1 MQLERGKAFHSF
13 RRFRNCTP
21 AKEPRAV
28 GFAEVVA
35 WSRQTKMSQTA
46 MPSSLIKELPTLA
59 RLEQYEKQAQDLVEG
74 HKAGDSESTWHI
86 KINHP
91 VFREMS
97 DADVRSATFTLSD
110 AQLIIA
116 RWNYFDSWAELT
128 EYVDAVTQSPPV
140 SQFELAVDAIVT
152 GDAATLER
160 LLREN
165 PDLIRA
171 RSTRRHHATLLH
183 YVGAN
188 GTEKQRTPKN
198 AVEIAKVLLDAGA
211 EVNAVGKMY
220 GGTTTLGLVATSVH
234 PARAGVQDA
243 LMEILLGYGAA
254 LEGAVAPDYTRGS
267 IVNACLANGRPNAA
281 EFLGRRGARLD
292 LDGAA
297 GVGRLDVV
305 KSFFN
310 DDGSLK
316 ADATKTLMELGFLWA
331 CGYGR
336 TNVVEFLL
344 EKGVD
349 VNARPQGETGLHWAA
364 YCGQLDIVTLLL
376 ERKAPLD
383 IKDRSY
389 DGTPLGWALYGWG
402 HPPETKGGRYYEVVA
417 VLVVAGATV
426 ELDWLADEKVQSD
439 PRMLA
444 ALHGEISA
452 K

>member
-1 MQLERGKAFHSF
+1 MDL
-13 RRFRNCTP
+13 
-21 AKEPRAV
+21 
-28 GFAEVVA
+28 
-35 WSRQTKMSQTA
+35 
-46 MPSSLIKELPTLA
+46 KELPTLA

-74 HKAGDSESTWHI
+74 HKLGDSESIWHI
-86 KINHP
+86 KRNHP

-116 RWNYFDSWAELT
+116 RWNYLDSWAQLT
-128 EYVDAVTQSPPV
+128 EYVDAVTRESPPV
-140 SQFELAVDAIVT
+140 SQFESAVDAVVT
-152 GDAATLER
+152 GDVVTLER

-220 GGTTTLGLVATSVH
+220 GGTTALGLVATSVH

-243 LMEILLGYGAA
+243 LMEILLGHGAA

-305 KSFFN
+305 KRFFN

-316 ADATKTLMELGFLWA
+316 ADATKTQMELGFLWA
-331 CGYGR
+331 CGCGR

-349 VNARPQGETGLHWAA
+349 LNARPRGETGLHWAA
-364 YCGQLDIVTLLL
+364 YGGQLDIVTLLL
-376 ERKAPLD
+376 ERRAPLD
-383 IKDRSY
+383 IKDESY
-389 DGTPLGWALYGWG
+389 DGTPLGWALYGWS
-402 HPPETKGGRYYEVVA
+402 HPPETKGGRYYEIVA
-417 VLVVAGATV
+417 LLVAAGATV
-426 ELDWLADEKVQSD
+426 ESEWLADVKVLSD

-444 ALHGEISA
+444 ALNPGISA

>member
-1 MQLERGKAFHSF
+1 MDL
-13 RRFRNCTP
+13 
-21 AKEPRAV
+21 
-28 GFAEVVA
+28 
-35 WSRQTKMSQTA
+35 
-46 MPSSLIKELPTLA
+46 KELPTLA

-74 HKAGDSESTWHI
+74 HRLSDSESIWRI
-86 KINHP
+86 KTGHP
-91 VFREMS
+91 LFREMS
-97 DADVRSATFTLSD
+97 DSEIRSATFTLSD

-116 RWNYFDSWAELT
+116 RWYYFDSWTELT
-128 EYVDAVTQSPPV
+128 EYVEAVTRETRAV
-140 SQFELAVDAIVT
+140 FQFESAVDAIVT
-152 GDAATLER
+152 GDVDTLER

-220 GGTTTLGLVATSVH
+220 GGTTALGLVATSVH

-243 LMEILLGYGAA
+243 LMEILLARGAT
-254 LEGAVAPDYTRGS
+254 LESAVAPDYTRGS

-292 LDGAA
+292 LDAAA

-305 KSFFN
+305 KSFFH
-310 DDGSLK
+310 DDGSLN
-316 ADATKTLMELGFLWA
+316 AEATKTQMQLGFSWA
-331 CGYGR
+331 CGCGR

-344 EKGVD
+344 EKGID

-364 YCGQLDIVTLLL
+364 YGGQLAIVTLLL
-376 ERKAPLD
+376 ERKALLD
-383 IKDRSY
+383 IKDDSY
-389 DGTPLGWALYGWG
+389 DSTPLGWALYGWG
-402 HPPETKGGRYYEVVA
+402 HPPETNGGGYYEIVA
-417 VLVVAGATV
+417 LLVAAGANV
-426 ELDWLADEKVQSD
+426 ESEWLADEKVQSD
-439 PRMLA
+439 VRMLA
-444 ALHGEISA
+444 ALNGRTSA
-452 K
+452 N